1 MQARQRLVYT
11 LLQED
16 QRPVPDLPQELIADI
31 LSRLPVKSILR
42 FRCVS
47 KSWLCLIS
55 SPHFIKSHLT
65 ISTKVNNQ
73 ARHGLLLAPI
83 DAPTELYTCSLYS
96 VLYQRSP
103 VNAESVQLP
112 LQSKYPR
119 LSFVG
124 CCNGLVCISEGSR
137 DLILFNPST
146 RKSKILPNSGIDA
159 GKFKHMTYGFGY
171 DEIPDDY
178 KVVAIGYFCPYGMAC
193 QTIVKV
199 YSLRTNSW
207 KNIQGYEGG
216 FISSC
221 SGVFVNGALHWLV
234 VSEDGSSFSSQIVS
248 LNLAT
253 ETYGEILLP
262 DYEKGNVALTPG
274 VLEGNLCVFY
284 NYYEVK
290 FDVWVMKEYGLKES
304 WNKLAGIPYSVNF
317 KGRASPLFVSEAGE
331 ILLKHDY
338 SLMLYNEKDDIFTNR
353 HLQMQSANYPGAT
366 AVYTESLVSPH
377 IDELGTKTCAQ

>member
-1 MQARQRLVYT
+1 MQAHQRPEYNI
-11 LLQED
+11 LQED
-16 QRPVPDLPQELIADI
+16 PRPMPDLPQELIVDI
-31 LSRLPVKSILR
+31 LTRLPVKSILR

-47 KSWLCLIS
+47 KSWLCLIA

-65 ISTKVNNQ
+65 ISTKVNNH

-103 VNAESVQLP
+103 VSAEKVQLP

-124 CCNGLVCISEGSR
+124 CCNGLVCLSEGSH

-146 RKSKILPNSGIDA
+146 RKSNVLPNSGIDV

-171 DEIPDDY
+171 DEVHDDY
-178 KVVAIGYFCPYGMAC
+178 KVVAIGYSCPYGMNC
-193 QTIVKV
+193 QTIVNV

-207 KNIQGYEGG
+207 RNIQGYEGG

-234 VSEDGSSFSSQIVS
+234 VSEDGSISSWRIVS

-253 ETYGEILLP
+253 ETYGEILQP
-262 DYEKGNVALTPG
+262 NYEKGNVSFTPG

-284 NYYEVK
+284 NHYEVK

-304 WNKLAGIPYSVNF
+304 WTKLACIPYSVNF

-338 SLMLYNEKDDIFTNR
+338 SLMLYNGKDDIFTNR
-353 HLQMQSANYPGAT
+353 DLQMQGANYPGAA
-366 AVYTESLVSPH
+366 AVYIEGLVSPH
-377 IDELGTKTCAQ
+377 IDEVGHKTCAQ